1 MLLKK
6 ALMLIASLT
15 LIVFMSTTV
24 AQAQQEDDGLAQ
36 VVLITAKDG
45 QAKALEKA
53 ITGYHHY
60 MADKEGAMRY
70 QWFSITTG
78 PDTGKY
84 MARTG
89 NHNWADF
96 DATHDW
102 NEKATAKFASDV
114 QPYIEDAVFIIT
126 RTDDELGIW
135 PDSMDGYKYFLVTDW
150 YVKNGSNGAFNSGLK
165 KIDGIL
171 KKADWPNYYAFIR
184 NVSGGH
190 SNQITLVSPRK
201 SFADMEPKEPSF
213 FDAMSSSMGEEEA
226 RAFLAEFGQTYKSGR
241 NYMLKYRPKLSDY
254 GDSK

>member
-1 MLLKK
+1 MIKV
-6 ALMLIASLT
+6 LMLITSLM
-15 LIVFMSTTV
+15 LAMFMSTTGV
-24 AQAQQEDDGLAQ
+24 QAQQEDVGLAQ
-36 VVLITAKDG
+36 VVLITARDG
-45 QAKALEKA
+45 QSKALEKA

-60 MADKEGAMRY
+60 MADKKGAMRY

-84 MARTG
+84 IARTG

-102 NEKATAKFASDV
+102 DEEAAARFASDV
-114 QPYIEDAVFIIT
+114 QPYIADADVIIT

-135 PDSMDGYKYFLVTDW
+135 PDTMEGYKYFLITDW
-150 YVKNGSNGAFNSGLK
+150 YIKTGHIGAFNSGLK

-171 KKADWPNYYAFIR
+171 KQGNWPNYYAFVR

-201 SFADMEPKEPSF
+201 SFADMAPKDPSF
-213 FDAMSSSMGEEEA
+213 IDAMSKSMGAEEA
-226 RAFLAEFGQTYKSGR
+226 AAFLAEFGQSYKTGR
-241 NYMLKYRPKLSDY
+241 NSLLKYRPKLSDY